1 MKRTGNL
8 FQKIVEPDNIQL
20 AFQLARKG
28 KRWQNT
34 IKIFELQEEENL
46 AKIRASLID
55 KTFTTSDYETFI
67 VYEPKRR
74 LIYKLPFNPDRIV
87 QHALMNVVEPIWE
100 SFFIDDSYACRV
112 GKGIHTGSKRTMEY
126 IRKVGKEGYCLKM
139 DISKFYPSISHDIL
153 FKLIEQK
160 IKCKDTLNLFSDIV
174 YSISGGYNVPVGNY
188 TSQWLGNLYLN
199 ELDQFVKHELK
210 GEHYIRYCDD
220 FLLFHTD
227 KTYLKDCADAMTSFL
242 KSTLNLKLSKNMI
255 FPVAL
260 GVDFLGY
267 RNFHDYIL
275 LRKTSATRI
284 RRRMKKLPDLFSKGV
299 INKDQLRSSL
309 ASMSGWLRWCNSYN
323 LSKSL
328 DLTGFSEVGHV

>member
-1 MKRTGNL
+1 M
-8 FQKIVEPDNIQL
+8 
-20 AFQLARKG
+20 
-28 KRWQNT
+28 
-34 IKIFELQEEENL
+34 QEEENL

-67 VYEPKRR
+67 IYEPKRR
-74 LIYKLPFNPDRIV
+74 IIYKLPFNPDRIV

-112 GKGIHTGSKRTMEY
+112 GKGIHAGSKRTMEY
-126 IRKVGKEGYCLKM
+126 VRKVGRDGYCLKM

-160 IKCKDTLNLFSDIV
+160 IKCKDTLELFKDIV

-210 GEHYIRYCDD
+210 GERYIRYCDD

-227 KTYLKDCADAMTSFL
+227 KTYLKDCADAMASFL
-242 KSTLNLKLSKNMI
+242 KSKLNLKLSKNRI
-255 FPVAL
+255 FPVAQ

-267 RNFHDYIL
+267 RHFYDYIL

-284 RRRMKKLPDLFSKGV
+284 RRRMKKLPDLFDRGV
-299 INKDQLRSSL
+299 INKGQLRSSL
-309 ASMSGWLRWCNSYN
+309 ASMSGWLRWCNSFN

-328 DLTGFSEVGHV
+328 NLSAGGADYGY